1 MPVKDIPK
9 FEKQNPSVSVNV
21 LCSGNEGGFVPLYV
35 SKERGRL
42 HHVNLFLIE
51 GPDETRHY
59 VWIKNMS
66 RLVAGRTKHDG
77 QTFVCNHCL
86 HPFHTKDIH
95 DRHVFNCQRH
105 PAQDVKY
112 PDPKKP
118 KESVL
123 VFRKH
128 AAQFRLPFYLVCDFE
143 SFLSFLTPID
153 PNEDVDAMKATNLI
167 DEHNMY
173 GFACHRV
180 SEYSQYQTDPFVYSG
195 PGVMDKFYE
204 HIMQESRTISDKL
217 VDDQDMDPLTDTQQT
232 DYDDTTTCGAC
243 GGDFTKSNHKVR
255 HHDHVSGQF
264 LFAACNNCNLT
275 LKMPNRKRKVTE
287 GQRPNKKPKIDKDYT
302 K

>member
-1 MPVKDIPK
+1 
-9 FEKQNPSVSVNV
+9 
-21 LCSGNEGGFVPLYV
+21 
-35 SKERGRL
+35 
-42 HHVNLFLIE
+42 
-51 GPDETRHY
+51 
-59 VWIKNMS
+59 
-66 RLVAGRTKHDG
+66 
-77 QTFVCNHCL
+77 
-86 HPFHTKDIH
+86 
-95 DRHVFNCQRH
+95 
-105 PAQDVKY
+105 
-112 PDPKKP
+112 
-118 KESVL
+118 
-123 VFRKH
+123 
-128 AAQFRLPFYLVCDFE
+128 
-143 SFLSFLTPID
+143 
-153 PNEDVDAMKATNLI
+153 MKATNLI
-167 DEHNMY
+167 DEHNMC

-217 VDDQDMDPLTDTQQT
+217 VNDQDMDPLTDTQQT

-302 K
+302 KKLFFFRSFFTT